1 MGFNQNKFLSP
12 LFRFFGKPLA
22 NVTPIN
28 LDIAQFNS
36 TTNQW
41 ELATGII
48 GNAVQSSS
56 NVGGGAGLALPR
68 VLDDLP
74 FKSILA
80 GTGISIVVTPTTI
93 EIISTSTGNR
103 KLFSQRRQVS
113 IYPESE
119 NKIGLIMVGEGKFN
133 LIGAQ
138 NEFFDVDGYFIQN
151 VPSGGMG
158 AEDAGLFII
167 NCVRRQ
173 HNFDITIK
181 FRITVA
187 TDVRF
192 WAGFFT
198 ADPISDDNPIAEHIA
213 LRLSTTASN
222 VNFVISH
229 ADGVTQAE
237 TQLALADTAIHTIRI
252 VADEAN
258 SKFQYSFDGAPL
270 ADLTTNIPASTTDLD
285 IFVESFDTAGGTNA
299 IFDFWYLDGDTD
311 K

>member
-80 GTGISIVVTPTTI
+80 GVGISIVVTPTTI

-103 KLFSQRRQVS
+103 KLFSEKRQVS
-113 IYPESE
+113 IFPTE
-119 NKIGLIMVGEGKFN
+119 KADIGLIMVGVGNFTEEGD
-133 LIGAQ
+133 Q
-138 NEFFDVDGYFIQN
+138 NEFLDADGYYIEN
-151 VPSGGMG
+151 RVTTDMG
-158 AEDAGLFII
+158 ADDGGFFII
-167 NCVRRQ
+167 DCLRRSF
-173 HNFDITIK
+173 NFDITMK
-181 FRITVA
+181 FRVPST
-187 TDVRF
+187 TERQF
-192 WAGFFT
+192 WMGFFT
-198 ADPISDDNPIAEHIA
+198 DDPLSNDNPIAEHIA

-237 TQLALADTAIHTIRI
+237 TQLALADTNIHTLRI
-252 VADEAN
+252 VAVDGS

-270 ADLTTNIPASTTDLD
+270 ADLTTNIPASTTNLD
-285 IFVESFDTAGGTNA
+285 IFEEIAGFSGGTDA
-299 IFDFWYLDGDTD
+299 HFDFWYLDGESD